1 MARYT
6 GPRAKISRR
15 FSTPIFGPS
24 KALDR
29 KNYPPGMH
37 GQRGRRKVSEY
48 AMALGEKQK
57 LRYTYGIMER
67 QFRRYFRQALARRGV
82 TGDTLLQLL
91 ETRLDN
97 VVFRLGFANS
107 RRLARQMVSHG
118 HIRVDGRRAT
128 IPSMN
133 LRENQVVEVADKPRA
148 RQLAT
153 RNLEATKLAGVP
165 AWLSVEPDAFKGTVA
180 RIPTREDIQPVV
192 NDQLVVELY
201 SRRV

>member
-6 GPRAKISRR
+6 GPRSKISRR
-15 FSTPIFGPS
+15 FSMPIFGPS
-24 KALDR
+24 SALDR

-37 GQRGRRKVSEY
+37 GQRGRRKLSEY
-48 AMALGEKQK
+48 AIALAEKQK
-57 LRYTYGIMER
+57 LRYMYGIMER
-67 QFRRYFRQALARRGV
+67 QFRRYFKEAISRRGV

-97 VVFRLGFANS
+97 VVFRLGFATS
-107 RRLARQMVSHG
+107 RRMGRQMIGHG
-118 HIRVDGRRAT
+118 HILVDGRRVT
-128 IPSMN
+128 IPSFN
-133 LRENQVVEVADKPRA
+133 VSEGEVIEVAEKA
-148 RQLAT
+148 RTRQMAT
-153 RNLEATKLAGVP
+153 RNIEASKLNPVP
-165 AWLSVEPDAFKGTVA
+165 DWLTADTAAFRGSVA